1 MSATV
6 TSAAVH
12 PPVTPAQLEA
22 FRAALQDWI
31 SGVYVRADNHDL
43 APSIELMVG
52 PKYARIVRVSPGE
65 RSAYGFIDLAT
76 GDLLKSDGW
85 KKPAKGVRG
94 NMFAANPL
102 AGCTAYGMQYFR

>member
-6 TSAAVH
+6 TTAAVH

-22 FRAALQDWI
+22 FRAALQAF
-31 SGVYVRADNHDL
+31 VAEHYVRSGMETL
-43 APSIELMVG
+43 APMIELMVG
-52 PKYARIVRVSPGE
+52 AKYARIVRVSPGE
-65 RSAYGFIDLAT
+65 RSSYGFIDLAN
-76 GDLLKSDGW
+76 GDLLKADGW

-102 AGCTAYGMQYFR
+102 AGCTAYGMEYRR

>member
-12 PPVTPAQLEA
+12 PQVTPAQLEA
-22 FRAALQDWI
+22 FRAALQDFI
-31 SGVYVRADNHDL
+31 TGHYVRMGAENQRPL
-43 APSIELMVG
+43 IEIMVG

-65 RSAYGFIDLAT
+65 RSVHGFIDLAN
-76 GDLLKSDGW
+76 GDLLKADGW
-85 KKPAKGVRG
+85 KKPAKHARG

-102 AGCTAYGMQYFR
+102 AGCGPYGMQYIR